1 MNARLRDAIPGV
13 LLAVEI
19 FALLVFETRRPLR
32 ARTESK
38 LRRDIRNAA
47 VAAIAAIPVA
57 AIERP
62 IAMRLA
68 RWIEQRKIGF
78 VHVVRFPEPLRTFA
92 AILLMDY
99 SMYWWHALTHRID
112 FLWRFHAVHHVD
124 RDMDASTAFRFHAGD
139 MVLSV
144 LWRALQVVVIGAS
157 PRAYTIWQT
166 SLTLCI
172 AFHHADIA
180 LAPALEKRIAWFF
193 VTPHL
198 HGIHHADRED
208 LEAANWS
215 SGLTVWDRLHRTFR
229 DDVAHDTLRM
239 GLPAYRHDRDAAFP
253 SLMTMPFGPQRDA
266 WISNRD
272 AIA

>member
-1 MNARLRDAIPGV
+1 MNARLREAIPGALLGIE
-13 LLAVEI
+13 LLA
-19 FALLVFETRRPLR
+19 LLAFEARRPLR
-32 ARTESK
+32 IKTESK
-38 LRRDIRNAA
+38 VRRDVRNAA

-62 IAMRLA
+62 IARRLA
-68 RWIEQRKIGF
+68 QLTERRKIGL
-78 VHVVRFPEPLRTFA
+78 VHLVPLAEPLRTLA
-92 AILLMDY
+92 AVLLMDY
-99 SMYWWHALTHRID
+99 SMYWWHALTHRIG

-139 MVLSV
+139 MLLSV
-144 LWRALQVVVIGAS
+144 LWRALQVVAIGAS

-180 LAPALEKRIAWFF
+180 LPPALERRIAWLV

-198 HGIHHADRED
+198 HGIHHADRAD
-208 LEAANWS
+208 LESANWS
-215 SGLTVWDRLHRTFR
+215 SGLTIWDRLHRTFR

-239 GLPAYRHDRDAAFP
+239 GLPAYRHDRDAAFG

-266 WISNRD
+266 WVSNHD
-272 AIA
+272 ATA